1 MNEYIETR
9 PVIDGV
15 LLIEATWLRS
25 VLDEQGYTDSFWF
38 WECPSCQCAFGP
50 LVNRAGA
57 EIGARE
63 HAEEDH
69 SR

>member
-38 WECPSCQCAFGP
+38 WECPSCQC
-50 LVNRAGA
+50 
-57 EIGARE
+57 EICSVCGWL
-63 HAEEDH
+63 
-69 SR
+69 